1 VKWGIF
7 FYHIDYFD
15 HLTFLSKVKLGWAK
29 IFRAVI
35 LVFSISL
42 FTYWFIKKSS
52 IGIVQNAVALQLINK
67 LPQPLDFYVL
77 NVKNGKN
84 DGFEVMHLGKIRPE
98 YYRVEYLKMK
108 NSDEYWI
115 IGYLGKKNAVYFS
128 QHSVPNKNI
137 DQMIEV
143 QNYINQSVKLSGI
156 AKKEIENYNQENIKL
171 GVLITL
177 NLLLLFLNLSLFIRK
192 NKLDYPVKDNLIF
205 ALRFLL
211 HLRDSFL

>member
-1 VKWGIF
+1 MVVS
-7 FYHIDYFD
+7 
-15 HLTFLSKVKLGWAK
+15 LFLSKVKLGWAK

-35 LVFSISL
+35 VIFSISL

-52 IGIVQNAVALQLINK
+52 IGVVQNAVALQLINK

-84 DGFEVMHLGKIRPE
+84 DAFEVMHLGKIRPE
-98 YYRVEYLKMK
+98 YYRVEYLSMK
-108 NSDEYWI
+108 SSDEYWI
-115 IGYLGKKNAVYFS
+115 VGYLGKKNAVYFS

-156 AKKEIENYNQENIKL
+156 AKKEIEVYNQGNTKL

-177 NLLLLFLNLSLFIRK
+177 NLLLLFLNLSLFLR
-192 NKLDYPVKDNLIF
+192 NK
-205 ALRFLL
+205 
-211 HLRDSFL
+211 

>member
-1 VKWGIF
+1 MGYLLFI
-7 FYHIDYFD
+7 I
-15 HLTFLSKVKLGWAK
+15 LITLIISLLLSKVKFGSAK

-52 IGIVQNAVALQLINK
+52 IGVVQNAVALQLINK

-77 NVKNGKN
+77 NVNNNKS
-84 DGFEVMHLGKIRPE
+84 DALEVMHLGKIRPE
-98 YYRVEYLKMK
+98 YYRVEYLKMTH
-108 NSDEYWI
+108 SDEYWI

-156 AKKEIENYNQENIKL
+156 AKKEIEAYNQENTKL
-171 GVLITL
+171 GVLIILT
-177 NLLLLFLNLSLFIRK
+177 LLLLFLYLSLFVRK
-192 NKLDYPVKDNLIF
+192 K
-205 ALRFLL
+205 
-211 HLRDSFL
+211 